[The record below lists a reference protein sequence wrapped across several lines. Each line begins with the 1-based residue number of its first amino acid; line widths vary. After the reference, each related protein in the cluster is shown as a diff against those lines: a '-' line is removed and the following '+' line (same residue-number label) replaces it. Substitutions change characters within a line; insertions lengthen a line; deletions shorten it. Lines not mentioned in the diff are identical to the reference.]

1 MAVTAQSGEESFL
14 SLLISDTNALDIY
27 FLSQC
32 QEETLHRRYLQGWYW
47 VSFLRD
53 LKGQNWKNFLLVFR
67 KGAQEFSAVMKQLE
81 KGVNVIQSS
90 STGRVLDAAAAMLGI
105 CEIRTYEGEPAMK
118 LESAAKKSTHIVDLP
133 LVFRKAGKSGLPV
146 LDTTELLL
154 GVYELLGKYSSAD
167 LAFAVEESL
176 AKGISELAVSLAAKR
191 GLEKIGLSGGV
202 AYNDHITSCIAG
214 TVREAGFEFLAHRQ
228 VPCGDG
234 CISFG
239 QALAAGLRDK
249 S

>member
-1 MAVTAQSGEESFL
+1 M
-14 SLLISDTNALDIY
+14 
-27 FLSQC
+27 
-32 QEETLHRRYLQGWYW
+32 
-47 VSFLRD
+47 
-53 LKGQNWKNFLLVFR
+53 
-67 KGAQEFSAVMKQLE
+67 
-81 KGVNVIQSS
+81 
-90 STGRVLDAAAAMLGI
+90 
-105 CEIRTYEGEPAMK
+105 
-118 LESAAKKSTHIVDLP
+118 
-133 LVFRKAGKSGLPV
+133 

-154 GVYELLGKYSSAD
+154 GVYELSGKYSPAD

-176 AKGISELAVSLAAKR
+176 AKGISELAISLAAKR

-239 QALAAGLRDK
+239 QALAAGLRIK
-249 S
+249 PENKA